1 MVEAFVEF
9 RDESTWVRY
18 FRDDLG
24 AFYSALAGFLE
35 AKWEVSYRLSQDL
48 AQVLRGGDR
57 ELALQIL
64 LGGVKQEC
72 VDRGVIEQ
80 GCFPEGSAARFFREK
95 LGFEVSLDALNKL
108 INALKAGKM
117 PQELGKITE
126 RETDVVKTLSEV
138 KRLLDEVYRR
148 VPEEVSAEVKPRRY
162 EVRDA
167 RDLVVAYEEVL
178 NAGLRLLPLYNPFTF
193 FLNSLRLTPK
203 PYLRLTYGEKLFDGA
218 VAALMEKYG
227 VKIGLRIAPG
237 LGKELDEELGFIG
250 HLEDTVGDLVVQI
263 IARLYE
269 IFGEQEFKAFVDKYQ
284 EHIAHFCRVAALWE
298 AKIEGGVVRMWKI
311 PDSLTGSPYAYHD
324 ESYHEFL
331 ERTAP
336 LAFLGLLIPKGSN
349 SLWICCRN
357 LYFFTTYSPDCVVKT
372 VYYEYKYRCL
382 AGIVGTQRRRC

>member
-1 MVEAFVEF
+1 MAVNVPVEF
-9 RDESTWVRY
+9 WDESMWVRY
-18 FRDDLG
+18 FREELG

-35 AKWEVSYRLSQDL
+35 ARQEVLGRLSGGL

-64 LGGVKQEC
+64 LGGVRQEC
-72 VDRGVIEQ
+72 VDRGVIIES
-80 GCFPEGSAARFFREK
+80 CFPEGSAARFFREK
-95 LGFEVSLDALNKL
+95 LGFEVSFDMLNKL

-126 RETDVVKTLSEV
+126 QETDVIKTLKEV
-138 KRLLDEVYRR
+138 ERLLDEVYRR
-148 VPEEVSAEVKPRRY
+148 VPVEVVPKRY

-167 RDLVVAYEEVL
+167 RDLVGAYEEVL

-193 FLNSLRLTPK
+193 FLYSLRLTPK
-203 PYLRLTYGEKLFDGA
+203 PYLRVMYGERLFDGA

-269 IFGEQEFKAFVDKYQ
+269 VFGEQEFKAFVDKYQ
-284 EHIAHFCRVAALWE
+284 EHIAHFCRVAPLWE

-311 PDSLTGSPYAYHD
+311 PDSLIGFPYAYHD

-331 ERTAP
+331 ERAAP
-336 LAFLGLLIPKGSN
+336 LAFLGLLIPARSIAFG
-349 SLWICCRN
+349 
-357 LYFFTTYSPDCVVKT
+357 FAASPSIFSTLINRVARHI
-372 VYYEYKYRCL
+372 RCMNTD
-382 AGIVGTQRRRC
+382 A

>member
-1 MVEAFVEF
+1 MAVNVPVEF
-9 RDESTWVRY
+9 WDKSTWDRY
-18 FRDDLG
+18 FRDELG
-24 AFYSALAGFLE
+24 AFYSALAGFME
-35 AKWEVSYRLSQDL
+35 ARREVLGRLSGDL
-48 AQVLRGGDR
+48 AQVLMGGDR
-57 ELALQIL
+57 DLALQIL

-80 GCFPEGSAARFFREK
+80 SCFPEGSAARFFREK
-95 LGFEVSLDALNKL
+95 LGFEVSLNALNKL

-126 RETDVVKTLSEV
+126 QETDVIKTLNEV
-138 KRLLDEVYRR
+138 KRLLHEVRR
-148 VPEEVSAEVKPRRY
+148 RIPVEMVPKRY

-193 FLNSLRLTPK
+193 FLNSLRLMPK
-203 PYLRLTYGEKLFDGA
+203 PYLRVMYGERLFDGA

-269 IFGEQEFKAFVDKYQ
+269 IFGEQEFKAFVDKYR
-284 EHIAHFCRVAALWE
+284 EHTAHFCEVAYLWE
-298 AKIEGGVVRMWKI
+298 AEIIGGVVRMHKI
-311 PDSLTGSPYAYHD
+311 DGDYKKMESVSLA
-324 ESYHEFL
+324 YHEFL
-331 ERTAP
+331 ERAAP
-336 LAFLGLLIPKGSN
+336 LAFLGLLIPTSSN
-349 SLWICCRN
+349 SLWICCKP
-357 LYFFTTYSPDCVVKT
+357 LYIFNSYQPGCTSYT
-372 VYYEYKYRCL
+372 VYEYRCL
-382 AGIVGTQRRRC
+382 AGIIETERRRC

>member
-1 MVEAFVEF
+1 MAVNVPVEF
-9 RDESTWVRY
+9 WDKSTWVRY
-18 FRDDLG
+18 FREELG

-35 AKWEVSYRLSQDL
+35 ARQKVLGRLSGDL

-57 ELALQIL
+57 ELALQML
-64 LGGVKQEC
+64 LGGVRQEC

-80 GCFPEGSAARFFREK
+80 SYFPESSAARFFREK

-108 INALKAGKM
+108 VNALKAGKM

-126 RETDVVKTLSEV
+126 RETDVVKTLNEV

-148 VPEEVSAEVKPRRY
+148 IPKEVSVEVKPRRY

-203 PYLRLTYGEKLFDGA
+203 PYLRLMYGEKLFDGG

-237 LGKELDEELGFIG
+237 LGKELDEELGLYG
-250 HLEDTVGDLVVQI
+250 HEKDTVGDLVTHVIDKLYRIYGDDEYKAYLNKYQVYDI
-263 IARLYE
+263 LEVAGIPPKELYE
-269 IFGEQEFKAFVDKYQ
+269 PRI
-284 EHIAHFCRVAALWE
+284 E
-298 AKIEGGVVRMWKI
+298 AKIGNGVVQITYWETRYYSSGVSEGRRYSYQRTVSVSYFDFVEKF
-311 PDSLTGSPYAYHD
+311 SPVM
-324 ESYHEFL
+324 
-331 ERTAP
+331 
-336 LAFLGLLIPKGSN
+336 FLGLAKPSDGS
-349 SLWICCRN
+349 
-357 LYFFTTYSPDCVVKT
+357 FTIH
-372 VYYEYKYRCL
+372 L
-382 AGIVGTQRRRC
+382 

>member
-1 MVEAFVEF
+1 MAVNVPVEF
-9 RDESTWVRY
+9 WDESTWVRY
-18 FRDDLG
+18 FREELG
-24 AFYSALAGFLE
+24 AFHAALAGFLE
-35 AKWEVSYRLSQDL
+35 ARQEVLGRLSGDL

-57 ELALQIL
+57 DLALQML
-64 LGGVKQEC
+64 LGGVRQEC

-80 GCFPEGSAARFFREK
+80 SCFPESSAARFFREK

-126 RETDVVKTLSEV
+126 RETEMVKTLKEV

-148 VPEEVSAEVKPRRY
+148 LSVEMVPKRY

-178 NAGLRLLPLYNPFTF
+178 NTGLRLLPLYNPFTF
-193 FLNSLRLTPK
+193 FLYSLRLTPK
-203 PYLRLTYGEKLFDGA
+203 PYLRLMYGEKLFDGG

-250 HLEDTVGDLVVQI
+250 HLDDTVGDLVVQI

-269 IFGEQEFKAFVDKYQ
+269 VFGEQEFEVFVDKYQ
-284 EHIAHFCRVAALWE
+284 EHIAHFCRVVPLWK

-331 ERTAP
+331 ERAAP
-336 LAFLGLLIPKGSN
+336 LAFLGLL
-349 SLWICCRN
+349 
-357 LYFFTTYSPDCVVKT
+357 
-372 VYYEYKYRCL
+372 
-382 AGIVGTQRRRC
+382 

>member
-1 MVEAFVEF
+1 MAVNMPVEF
-9 RDESTWVRY
+9 WDKSTWDRY
-18 FRDDLG
+18 FRDELG
-24 AFYSALAGFLE
+24 AFYAALAGFLK

-57 ELALQIL
+57 GLALQIL
-64 LGGVKQEC
+64 LGGVRQGC
-72 VDRGVIEQ
+72 VDRGVIKEV
-80 GCFPEGSAARFFREK
+80 CFPEGSAARFFREK

-108 INALKAGKM
+108 INALKAGKT
-117 PQELGKITE
+117 PQELGRITE
-126 RETDVVKTLSEV
+126 RETYVINNLKEV

-148 VPEEVSAEVKPRRY
+148 VSMEAAPKRY

-203 PYLRLTYGEKLFDGA
+203 PYLRLMYGERLFDGA

-269 IFGEQEFKAFVDKYQ
+269 IFGEQEFKAFVDRYR
-284 EHIAHFCRVAALWE
+284 EHTAHFCEDAYLWE
-298 AKIEGGVVRMWKI
+298 AEIVGGVVQMRKI
-311 PDSLTGSPYAYHD
+311 DGDYKKMESVSLA
-324 ESYHEFL
+324 YHEFL
-331 ERTAP
+331 ERAAP
-336 LAFLGLLIPKGSN
+336 LAFLGLLIPTCSN
-349 SLWICCRN
+349 SLWICCKHH
-357 LYFFTTYSPDCVVKT
+357 YISSSYEPGCATYT
-372 VYYEYKYRCL
+372 VYEYRCL
-382 AGIVGTQRRRC
+382 AGIVETRQRRC